1 MLAVCCMSL
10 FMVGLD
16 NTIVNVGL
24 PDIGRDLHSG
34 VSGLQW
40 TVAAYTIA
48 LAALLMFAG
57 SLADRI
63 GRRTIFQ
70 VGLSLF
76 TLGSWLC
83 SLAPG
88 LGWLIGF
95 RILQGVGGSMLN
107 PAALGIITNTFTGRA
122 ERARAI
128 GVWDGVFGLSMALGP
143 VLGGVLVGTVGWRG
157 IFWANIPVGLA
168 AVSLTALFVPDSRAP
183 RSRRADPVGQFL
195 IIVMLGSL
203 AYAII
208 EGPALGWRSAEIF
221 GFFALAIAALAVL
234 LAYEPRREEPI
245 VDFRFFRS
253 VPFAGANL
261 SAVCAIAAM
270 AGFLFLSTLYLQDV
284 RGLSALQAGL
294 AILPMPVVMALCA
307 PLAGR
312 MVAKRGPRIPLVI
325 AGAAMTISSAALSR
339 LTGSTE
345 HLYLVVTYGLFGIGA
360 GMVSPAITNG
370 VMAGVPKAQAGMASG
385 MNSSSRQLG
394 QSLGVAI
401 VGSVLAASIRG
412 SMQDGFVRAAHAGWW
427 ILAGCGYAV
436 LLLGLV
442 CTTRWARGTA
452 ARLAED
458 DRLLD
463 RARGKAAHHPPLDE
477 GEQDEHRDGG
487 HDGGA
492 EQVLPVH
499 GVLADERVQAHRER
513 VVAAAGREGEGRD
526 ELVPRRDEG
535 EDQRGHHAGHRQR
548 ERDPE
553 QRPEPPAAVH
563 HRGLLELGRDR
574 GDVGVEDPD
583 REREVEAG
591 VDQDERPHGVE
602 AEQPEVEELL
612 VDADD
617 QRGRLQHLRGQHEEQ
632 EAAAA
637 AEPVPGRVVGGGQGD
652 QQHEEGRAARDLQAD
667 PDGGGDAE
675 GGSPHVGQVGPGE
688 VARQV
693 VRLVQLPLRAHRR
706 DQHLEVG
713 QQEHDRDDVGGGRD
727 NRGAQRRQPPP
738 LAGGGGRGR
747 GLLAAGECTDG
758 HVRLPPGG
766 STGSVAGRSGR
777 SPRPG

>member
-1 MLAVCCMSL
+1 MSDRLPERMPVPVLGLELTARQPPSPRPGRYQAGRPTAPYQVPGVRPPQAPPPAPPAITTGRRGLMLAVCCMSL

-234 LAYEPRREEPI
+234 LAYEPRRAEPI

-312 MVAKRGPRIPLVI
+312 MVARRGPRIPLVI

-345 HLYLVVTYGLFGIGA
+345 HLYLIVTYGLFGIGA

-412 SMQDGFVRAAHAGWW
+412 SMQDGFVRAVHAGWW
-427 ILAGCGYAV
+427 ILVGCGYAV

-458 DRLLD
+458 DS
-463 RARGKAAHHPPLDE
+463 
-477 GEQDEHRDGG
+477 
-487 HDGGA
+487 
-492 EQVLPVH
+492 
-499 GVLADERVQAHRER
+499 
-513 VVAAAGREGEGRD
+513 
-526 ELVPRRDEG
+526 
-535 EDQRGHHAGHRQR
+535 
-548 ERDPE
+548 
-553 QRPEPPAAVH
+553 PA
-563 HRGLLELGRDR
+563 
-574 GDVGVEDPD
+574 
-583 REREVEAG
+583 
-591 VDQDERPHGVE
+591 
-602 AEQPEVEELL
+602 
-612 VDADD
+612 
-617 QRGRLQHLRGQHEEQ
+617 
-632 EAAAA
+632 
-637 AEPVPGRVVGGGQGD
+637 
-652 QQHEEGRAARDLQAD
+652 
-667 PDGGGDAE
+667 
-675 GGSPHVGQVGPGE
+675 
-688 VARQV
+688 
-693 VRLVQLPLRAHRR
+693 
-706 DQHLEVG
+706 
-713 QQEHDRDDVGGGRD
+713 
-727 NRGAQRRQPPP
+727 
-738 LAGGGGRGR
+738 
-747 GLLAAGECTDG
+747 
-758 HVRLPPGG
+758 
-766 STGSVAGRSGR
+766 
-777 SPRPG
+777 